1 MTVKEPQED
10 QLLPSD
16 SAHDVR
22 ESEPS
27 ALGTPRRQP
36 GEVRPRVSKSDY
48 RLRGLDL
55 DAPALLEAKP
65 RLFQKSHPSRRR
77 RRRRLVLQWTV
88 VLAILATTAAVLRVS
103 VVRPYSVRSTSMV
116 PTLNPGTS
124 VLVLRPKLLTGSM
137 KAGDL
142 VVFHRPAGFE
152 CSGTSDP
159 SAEYLKRVIATPG
172 QTIWSASGRV
182 YVDGQLLNE
191 SGWYNPP
198 FGELGP
204 SEIAQTVVPAGS
216 YFVLGDNRTD
226 PCDSR
231 AFGPIAGSTLVGKV
245 LATTTRGGR
254 PSVHF
259 F

>member
-1 MTVKEPQED
+1 
-10 QLLPSD
+10 
-16 SAHDVR
+16 
-22 ESEPS
+22 
-27 ALGTPRRQP
+27 
-36 GEVRPRVSKSDY
+36 
-48 RLRGLDL
+48 
-55 DAPALLEAKP
+55 
-65 RLFQKSHPSRRR
+65 
-77 RRRRLVLQWTV
+77 
-88 VLAILATTAAVLRVS
+88 
-103 VVRPYSVRSTSMV
+103 
-116 PTLNPGTS
+116 
-124 VLVLRPKLLTGSM
+124 
-137 KAGDL
+137 
-142 VVFHRPAGFE
+142 
-152 CSGTSDP
+152 
-159 SAEYLKRVIATPG
+159 VIATPG